1 MANSTVK
8 WFNNAKGFGFIRP
21 KDGGEDVFAY
31 YTIIK
36 MNGFCTLKAGQNV
49 RYEIKKGPKGF
60 NALSKTLEGP
70 S

>member
-1 MANSTVK
+1 MANGTVK

-21 KDGGEDVFAY
+21 KDGGEDVFAH

-36 MNGFCTLKAGQNV
+36 MNGFRTLKAGQNV

-60 NALSKTLEGP
+60 NALSITLEEP